1 MIFNLKNT
9 KNRRSIIWLG
19 ELFIIATL
27 IFNSCAT
34 NKVYDAKIPTVS
46 ISHVPE
52 AELAKYGT
60 AFAANPY
67 REPSNIIL
75 GKSYEFYIVRI
86 SLNLENK
93 TRIKIETASKAS
105 IDANMPIA
113 YDKDD
118 FIHFWDIISNEGG
131 PNPAEYERRKAIIER
146 TMIPAF
152 DFSES
157 SGQHDYYLVF
167 VSKRPFKRPIY
178 YEVRV
183 VLENGESFLFSDSVE
198 L

>member
-9 KNRRSIIWLG
+9 KNIRSIIWLS
-19 ELFIIATL
+19 ELFIIAML

-34 NKVYDAKIPTVS
+34 NKVYDAKIPMVS
-46 ISHVPE
+46 ILHVPE

-60 AFAANPY
+60 DFTVNPY
-67 REPSNIIL
+67 REPRNLIL
-75 GKSYEFYIVRI
+75 GKSYEFYIVKI
-86 SLNLENK
+86 SLNLEKK

-105 IDANMPIA
+105 IDENMSIA

-131 PNPAEYERRKAIIER
+131 PNPAEYEKRKAIIER

-157 SGQHDYYLVF
+157 PGQHDYYLVF

-198 L
+198 

>member
-75 GKSYEFYIVRI
+75 GKSYEFYIVKI
-86 SLNLENK
+86 SLNLEKK

-105 IDANMPIA
+105 NRCEYAN
-113 YDKDD
+113 
-118 FIHFWDIISNEGG
+118 S
-131 PNPAEYERRKAIIER
+131 
-146 TMIPAF
+146 
-152 DFSES
+152 
-157 SGQHDYYLVF
+157 L
-167 VSKRPFKRPIY
+167 
-178 YEVRV
+178 
-183 VLENGESFLFSDSVE
+183 
-198 L
+198 